1 MLQVSTR
8 PALREAL
15 NAARAAGKRIGF
27 VPTMGNLH
35 GGHISL
41 VSAAQESCDFVVC
54 SIFVN
59 PTQFGMNE
67 DIDNYP
73 RTLDA
78 DKALLDESGVDL
90 LFTPSVHDMYSDL
103 ELTWVEVNGITER
116 HCGASRPNHFRGVA
130 TVVCKFL
137 NLVQPDR
144 AYFGR
149 KDYQQLAVIQRMVED
164 LFIPCE
170 IIGVPTA
177 RAPDGLALSS
187 RNGYLTPEER
197 VVAPQLHACLQEAK
211 ARIAAGVTDY
221 SALTAWAKSQ
231 LEAGPWRLDYFTVC
245 RQADLAPADPED
257 RNLVIL
263 AAAWLGRARLIDNI
277 TLSR

>member
-8 PALREAL
+8 LALREAL
-15 NAARAAGKRIGF
+15 QAARAAGKRIGF

-41 VSAAQESCDFVVC
+41 VTAAQQSCDFVVC

-59 PTQFGMNE
+59 PTQFGLNE

-78 DKALLDESGVDL
+78 DKSLLDEAGVDL

-103 ELTWVEVNGITER
+103 ELTWVEVKGITER

-137 NLVQPDR
+137 NMVQPDQ
-144 AYFGR
+144 AFFGR
-149 KDYQQLAVIQRMVED
+149 KDFQQLAVIQRMVED
-164 LFIPCE
+164 LFIPCD
-170 IIGVPTA
+170 IVGVPTA

-197 VVAPQLHACLQEAK
+197 VQAPQLHACILEAK
-211 ARIAAGVTDY
+211 ARIDAGEMDYAAI
-221 SALTAWAKSQ
+221 TAWAKAE
-231 LEAGPWRLDYFTVC
+231 LEAGPWKLDYFSVC
-245 RQADLAPADPED
+245 RQADLAPAEPDD
-257 RNLVIL
+257 RELVIL
-263 AAAWLGRARLIDNI
+263 AAAWLGRARLIDNL